1 MAVIAG
7 DEAKKKELLAENP
20 WLQEYLDDGDET
32 DVNLKQACAALGI
45 MEDEL
50 NGAVPVDEVLFCLR
64 QDFNTTLSRSQID
77 GILLDLEKKGY
88 IKSELQGYV
97 LTGEG
102 GRICDAFLNSKN
114 LQLDFL
120 DED

>member
-120 DED
+120 DGD